1 MSHLAP
7 EPEFEQAYKGEM
19 APLGN
24 ILACDL
30 I

>member
-19 APLGN
+19 APLGASW
-24 ILACDL
+24 LATL